1 MTRVSAPTLPLPLFR
16 TGKVR
21 DMYAV
26 GDDRLLML
34 ASDRVSAFDVVM
46 DELVP
51 GKGAVLTELSAF
63 WFRKTADLVP
73 NHLISDR
80 VEDLPAEVQ
89 DDAASMR
96 GRWLLVRRAERID
109 IECVVRGYI
118 SGSAWAEYRRLGTV
132 AGEPLS
138 ANLVESQRL
147 ARPIFTPAIKA
158 ESGHDENI
166 SRARLAR
173 MLGPE
178 RAQLLER
185 LSLRLYEAGAE
196 HALSRGLILAD
207 TKFEFGMLDGEIL
220 LIDEALTPDS
230 SRYWPAD
237 QYRPGRA
244 SAELRQTV
252 PARLPGR
259 QWLEQ
264 TAATAAASAT
274 GHRWHGRAVRGS
286 ASEVDGVSGEP
297 ANGLDAQPLAEWA
310 AEIRVL
316 LKPSVNDPQGLSI
329 RNALRT
335 LGFSGVEDV
344 RAGKLIQVR
353 LMASDRHAAEEAI
366 ERMGAQLLANPVI
379 ETFSFTLD
387 ELPARVP

>member
-1 MTRVSAPTLPLPLFR
+1 MLETPTLPLPLFR

-46 DELVP
+46 DESVP

-63 WFRKTADLVP
+63 WFRKTADLVR
-73 NHLISDR
+73 NHLVSDDI
-80 VEDLPAEVQ
+80 EDLPPEVK
-89 DDAASMR
+89 DDEPSIH

-132 AGEPLS
+132 AGEPV
-138 ANLVESQRL
+138 AADLVESQRL

-173 MLGPE
+173 MIGHE
-178 RAQLLER
+178 RAQLLEH

-207 TKFEFGMLDGEIL
+207 TKFEFGVLDGEML

-237 QYRPGRA
+237 QYRPGRPQP
-244 SAELRQTV
+244 SFDKQFLRDFLDSSGWNKQPPPPRVPQHVIDGTAERY
-252 PARLPGR
+252 
-259 QWLEQ
+259 
-264 TAATAAASAT
+264 
-274 GHRWHGRAVRGS
+274 
-286 ASEVDGVSGEP
+286 
-297 ANGLDAQPLAEWA
+297 AE
-310 AEIRVL
+310 
-316 LKPSVNDPQGLSI
+316 
-329 RNALRT
+329 ALR
-335 LGFSGVEDV
+335 
-344 RAGKLIQVR
+344 R
-353 LMASDRHAAEEAI
+353 LTA
-366 ERMGAQLLANPVI
+366 
-379 ETFSFTLD
+379 
-387 ELPARVP
+387 